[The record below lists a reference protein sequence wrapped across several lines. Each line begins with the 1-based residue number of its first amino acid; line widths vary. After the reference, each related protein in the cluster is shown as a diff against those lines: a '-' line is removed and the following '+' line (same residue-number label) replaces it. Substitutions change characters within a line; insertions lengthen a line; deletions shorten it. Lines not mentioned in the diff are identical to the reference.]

1 MPTTTREADKI
12 VQIMS
17 KYLKIEDA
25 ACLIED
31 LFEGVA
37 LNTCNYSVRS
47 SIFMLKRILD
57 PDFVNRMEVDIF
69 VKLSK
74 EWEQMLTDE
83 SLSNFHSVSE
93 IDWLGLTSEEYQTV
107 SQRKKEYEIPT
118 L

>member
-37 LNTCNYSVRS
+37 LTTCNYSVRS

-57 PDFVNRMEVDIF
+57 PGFVSKIDVQVFI
-69 VKLSK
+69 KLSK
-74 EWEQMLTDE
+74 EWEKMTTDE
-83 SLSNFHSVSE
+83 DFSNWHSVSKM
-93 IDWLGLTSEEYQTV
+93 DWLGLTEEEYQSV
-107 SQRKKEYEIPT
+107 LQRMLI
-118 L
+118 

>member
-37 LNTCNYSVRS
+37 LTTCNYSVRS

-57 PDFVNRMEVDIF
+57 PDFVNRMEVDVF

-74 EWEQMLTDE
+74 EWEQMLADE
-83 SLSNFHSVSE
+83 TLADWHSVSE
-93 IDWLGLTSEEYQTV
+93 VDWLGLTPEEYQTV
-107 SQRKKEYEIPT
+107 SQRM
-118 L
+118 LN

>member
-37 LNTCNYSVRS
+37 LTTCNYSVRS

-57 PDFVNRMEVDIF
+57 PDFVNRMEVDVF

-74 EWEQMLTDE
+74 EWAQMQADE
-83 SLSNFHSVSE
+83 ALSDWHSVSKV
-93 IDWLGLTSEEYQTV
+93 DWLGLTPEEYQTV
-107 SQRKKEYEIPT
+107 SQRM
-118 L
+118 LN

>member
-31 LFEGVA
+31 LFESVA

-57 PDFVNRMEVDIF
+57 PDFVNRMEVDVF
-69 VKLSK
+69 VKLSN

-83 SLSNFHSVSE
+83 SLSNWHSVSKV
-93 IDWLGLTSEEYQTV
+93 DWLGLTSEEYQTV
-107 SQRKKEYEIPT
+107 SQRM
-118 L
+118 